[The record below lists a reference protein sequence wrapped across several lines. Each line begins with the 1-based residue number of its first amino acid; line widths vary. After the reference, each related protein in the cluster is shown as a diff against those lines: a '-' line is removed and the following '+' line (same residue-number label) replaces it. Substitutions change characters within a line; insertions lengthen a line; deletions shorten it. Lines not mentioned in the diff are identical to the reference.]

1 LPQIII
7 GSRKIINLFSSVTT
21 GKSLN

>member
-7 GSRKIINLFSSVTT
+7 GSRKIINLFSSVNRR
-21 GKSLN
+21 KKP